1 MNKTIFSDHVRTYNT
16 VKYQVT
22 IGVFIKLAT
31 YFKSYVGISDFQI
44 HTTIEHYNIKPIVK
58 YNKSVIFMLY
68 F

>member
-44 HTTIEHYNIKPIVK
+44 HTTIEH
-58 YNKSVIFMLY
+58 
-68 F
+68 